1 MSSWTWT
8 CTICNISITVPWFSM
23 TFEAIFHEVNTQTVG
38 EPMVPFRCRLLL
50 QTTPFCCNNRTSGV
64 GLVRGWGFLCL
75 LTPAVM
81 SFIKH
86 FLQYHVR
93 AWWAWHIGCCF
104 GWSMEGYE
112 ILWTHL
118 HICSHVQCTHVYC
131 IHIYIYTYH
140 FWLKHFHIC
149 RYTRTDVYVEYIG
162 DWLYPFCLQ
171 KTLRQWWAPGPR
183 KEVTKITIR
192 VKADEKKLLGL
203 RWPENEPGGKVLK
216 GWKGKGHK
224 T

>member
-1 MSSWTWT
+1 MDTWT
-8 CTICNISITVPWFSM
+8 CTICNISITVPWFSI

-50 QTTPFCCNNRTSGV
+50 QTTPFCCNNRTSRV
-64 GLVRGWGFLCL
+64 GLVRGWGCLCL

-81 SFIKH
+81 AFIKH

-93 AWWAWHIGCCF
+93 AWWAYWVLFWMVDGRIWDIVNASTHMFICTMYTC
-104 GWSMEGYE
+104 
-112 ILWTHL
+112 ILYTH
-118 HICSHVQCTHVYC
+118 
-131 IHIYIYTYH
+131 IYTYH

-203 RWPENEPGGKVLK
+203 RWPENELGGKVLK

>member
-93 AWWAWHIGCCF
+93 AWWAYWVLFWMVDGRIWDIVNASTHMFTCTMHTC
-104 GWSMEGYE
+104 
-112 ILWTHL
+112 ILYT
-118 HICSHVQCTHVYC
+118 
-131 IHIYIYTYH
+131 HIYIYLS
-140 FWLKHFHIC
+140 FLI
-149 RYTRTDVYVEYIG
+149 
-162 DWLYPFCLQ
+162 
-171 KTLRQWWAPGPR
+171 KTFSYM
-183 KEVTKITIR
+183 
-192 VKADEKKLLGL
+192 
-203 RWPENEPGGKVLK
+203 
-216 GWKGKGHK
+216 
-224 T
+224 